1 MTHRVYNKI
10 KKLAREE
17 AQAMDNLIPI
27 YCQEHCPLNKH
38 CCFGEVYADSIGNKP
53 IRERHKCE
61 FHKRTGKEYVET
73 ETASPAA

>member
-1 MTHRVYNKI
+1 
-10 KKLAREE
+10 
-17 AQAMDNLIPI
+17 MDNLIPI

-38 CCFGEVYADSIGNKP
+38 CCFGEVYADSIGDKP

-61 FHKRTGKEYVET
+61 FHKSTGKEYVET

>member
-38 CCFGEVYADSIGNKP
+38 CCFGEVYADSIGDKP